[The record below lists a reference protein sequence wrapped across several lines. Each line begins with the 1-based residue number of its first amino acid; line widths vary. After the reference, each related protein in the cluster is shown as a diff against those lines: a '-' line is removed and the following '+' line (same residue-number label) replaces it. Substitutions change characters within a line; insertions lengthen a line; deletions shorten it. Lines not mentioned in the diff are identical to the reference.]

1 MASST
6 SPEASEIRRRGRRR
20 LLGAVTL
27 VLLAV
32 VFVPMILDNEPRP
45 KRTEPSL
52 IIPNRELAKPLPQPA
67 PAPPDATSA
76 HGVTATTSAA
86 SAQGTTAATAPK
98 PATTAAT
105 PSAKAAQAAQEPA
118 TAPASPAAPT
128 AASGAPKPATVAV
141 APPKAPE
148 KDSAGAPKLEGFAVQ
163 VGAFR
168 DEAHLQQV
176 RQKLTAAGVVHY
188 TERIDS
194 GGAPVTRLR
203 AGPFSTREAAES
215 ARATLNQ
222 AALEGQV
229 VPLP

>member
-45 KRTEPSL
+45 QRTEPSL

-67 PAPPDATSA
+67 PAAA
-76 HGVTATTSAA
+76 NAA
-86 SAQGTTAATAPK
+86 SAQATTPATPAATASK
-98 PATTAAT
+98 PATTAAAPAT
-105 PSAKAAQAAQEPA
+105 KAAQAAQEPA
-118 TAPASPAAPT
+118 TAPASAAGPS

-141 APPKAPE
+141 ADPRAPE
-148 KDSAGAPKLEGFAVQ
+148 KDSASAPKLEGFAVQ

-203 AGPFSTREAAES
+203 AGPFATREAAES
-215 ARATLNQ
+215 ARATLHQ